1 MAFQAV
7 YLVLWLLNFHCV
19 TGLRHIEDADLEK
32 IEVEEN
38 HSTTA
43 AFQFSVIN
51 NSSLPLNFLALPKLA
66 QIYAHTKNRVIP
78 GEKFAFLAALG
89 AYDLHVTVQDGRND
103 WYQVRVEDK
112 ITHHR
117 SLTASLPFTP
127 EKCGLEDKPFLLGF
141 GNFSGVNS
149 LLNFGRVTFS
159 VQDDLF

>member
-1 MAFQAV
+1 MAFQPV

-32 IEVEEN
+32 IELEEN

-43 AFQFSVIN
+43 AFQLSVIN

-112 ITHHR
+112 T
-117 SLTASLPFTP
+117 TP
-127 EKCGLEDKPFLLGF
+127 PKF
-141 GNFSGVNS
+141 NS
-149 LLNFGRVTFS
+149 SPLKNAGWKTILSYWVSVTF
-159 VQDDLF
+159 QG